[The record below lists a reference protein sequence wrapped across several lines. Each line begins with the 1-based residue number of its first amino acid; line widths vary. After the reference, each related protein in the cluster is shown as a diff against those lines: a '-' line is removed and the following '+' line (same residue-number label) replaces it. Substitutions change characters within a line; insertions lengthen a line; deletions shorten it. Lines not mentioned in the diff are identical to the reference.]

1 MPIRPALKAVVVFAL
16 GADEFFAITLNLEDK
31 CVVAIG
37 CGTPGDV
44 FLDVQRGFQRQ
55 FFEFCQLLLR

>member
-1 MPIRPALKAVVVFAL
+1 MPIGPALKAVVVFAL
-16 GADEFFAITLNLEDK
+16 GADEFFAISVHLEDE

-37 CGTPGDV
+37 CGAPGDV

-55 FFEFCQLLLR
+55 LFEFCQLLLR